1 MGVSSSIGHQDEGCS
16 CVLAVAA
23 AANAAPATILTGGAI
38 PVDGGYPYT
47 DALGFDI
54 PHGLPLTT
62 YTAGAAIAPLTYS
75 HLPAYSPLTYSHLP
89 AYSPLTYSLP
99 AVAPIAVPAVA
110 GGYVAKT
117 PGATHIAPLPAGI
130 GYASHHIN
138 LAAALG
144 TEE

>member
-62 YTAGAAIAPLTYS
+62 YTAGAAI
-75 HLPAYSPLTYSHLP
+75 SPLTYSHLP

>member
-1 MGVSSSIGHQDEGCS
+1 MKVVLA
-16 CVLAVAA
+16 VLAVAA

-75 HLPAYSPLTYSHLP
+75 HLPAYSPLTYN
-89 AYSPLTYSLP
+89 LP

-138 LAAALG
+138 LAAAPG